1 MLPFAPAGE
10 RPWVMGIVNVTPDSF
25 SDGGRYL
32 TPAAAIDHGLALLA
46 AGADLLDLG
55 AESTR
60 PGAAAVSAEEEL
72 RRLLPVV
79 RELRRQTS
87 RPLSID
93 TSQPE
98 VMRVM
103 LAEGVDMINDVRALQ
118 RPGALAVVA
127 ASQAQI
133 CLMHMQG
140 EPQDMQQAPFYADVV
155 GEVRDFLAARVRA
168 CVDAGIASSRLWIDP
183 GFGFGKDLTHNLT
196 LLAHLDALQ
205 PLGCALLVGMSRK
218 RMLAQALA
226 AERSP
231 EQRLPAGLAAHL
243 WAVEQGARIV
253 RVHDVAAM
261 ADALRLW
268 WSLKERRA

>member
-168 CVDAGIASSRLWIDP
+168 CADAGIASSRLWIDP

>member
-127 ASQAQI
+127 ASPAQI

-168 CVDAGIASSRLWIDP
+168 CVGAGIASSRLWIDP

>member
-127 ASQAQI
+127 ASPAQI

-226 AERSP
+226 AERTP

>member
-1 MLPFAPAGE
+1 
-10 RPWVMGIVNVTPDSF
+10 
-25 SDGGRYL
+25 
-32 TPAAAIDHGLALLA
+32 
-46 AGADLLDLG
+46 
-55 AESTR
+55 
-60 PGAAAVSAEEEL
+60 
-72 RRLLPVV
+72 
-79 RELRRQTS
+79 
-87 RPLSID
+87 
-93 TSQPE
+93 
-98 VMRVM
+98 M

-127 ASQAQI
+127 ASPAQI

>member
-1 MLPFAPAGE
+1 MLQFAPAAE

-32 TPAAAIDHGLALLA
+32 APAAAIDHGLALLA

-60 PGAAAVSAEEEL
+60 PGAAQVSPEEEL
-72 RRLLPVV
+72 QRLLPVV

-98 VMRVM
+98 VMRVL

-118 RPGALAVVA
+118 QPGALAVVA
-127 ASQAQI
+127 ASQAQV

-140 EPQDMQQAPFYADVV
+140 QPQDMQQAPHYGDVV
-155 GEVRDFLAARVRA
+155 SEVQDFLDARVRA
-168 CVDAGIASSRLWIDP
+168 CVDAGIDRQRLWIDP
-183 GFGFGKDLTHNLT
+183 GFGFGKDLAHNLA
-196 LLAHLDALQ
+196 LLARLDTLQ
-205 PLGCALLVGMSRK
+205 QLGCPLLVGRSRK

-226 AERSP
+226 AERTP
-231 EQRLPAGLAAHL
+231 EQRLPASLAAHL

-261 ADALRLW
+261 VDALRLW

>member
-127 ASQAQI
+127 ASPAQI

-168 CVDAGIASSRLWIDP
+168 CADAGIASSRLWIDP

>member
-127 ASQAQI
+127 ASPAQI